1 MDKVTTYQNDA
12 FTVFII
18 LTYSVYI
25 LSAIGISKTAPS
37 YLDDFDYYVKIY
49 ISLFLLWRFNMFRK
63 IEFNELDR
71 KIAFSAGLFLFTSTA
86 VYSILTD
93 YVKSTAKNIPQLI
106 RRSMNYSFIILLVV
120 YIGYIVY
127 RNFFAGA
134 KK

>member
-1 MDKVTTYQNDA
+1 MDKLTTYQNKA

-18 LTYSVYI
+18 LTYLVYI
-25 LSAIGISKTAPS
+25 LSAIGISKTAPA

-86 VYSILTD
+86 VYSILTG
-93 YVKSTAKNIPQLI
+93 YIKATAKNVTQLI
-106 RRSMNYSFIILLVV
+106 RRSMDYSFIILLMV
-120 YIGYIVY
+120 YIAYIVY
-127 RNFFAGA
+127 RNFFESA

>member
-1 MDKVTTYQNDA
+1 MDKLTKYQNNA

-18 LTYSVYI
+18 LTYLIYI
-25 LSAIGISKTAPS
+25 LSIVGISKSAPV

-86 VYSILTD
+86 VYNVLTD
-93 YVKSTAKNIPQLI
+93 YVKRTTKNTPQLI
-106 RRSMNYSFIILLVV
+106 RDSLNYTFIILLVV
-120 YIGYIVY
+120 YVFYIVY
-127 RNFFAGA
+127 RNFFKS